1 MHHKLIVT
9 KPAQDDINQIFE
21 YITKDNPLAAIN
33 LIDTFEQKFD
43 ILSEFPNSGFRPA
56 LAKSNIRV
64 YVVARNYQII
74 YQIDGE
80 FVVVARILTR
90 YQDVCFEL

>member
-1 MHHKLIVT
+1 MPHKLIVT

-21 YITKDNPLAAIN
+21 YIAKDNPTAAIT
-33 LIDTFEQKFD
+33 LLDAFEQKFN

-56 LAKSNIRV
+56 LAKSNVRV
-64 YVVARNYQII
+64 CVVAKNYQII
-74 YQIDGE
+74 YQTDRE

-90 YQDVCFEL
+90 YQDICFEW